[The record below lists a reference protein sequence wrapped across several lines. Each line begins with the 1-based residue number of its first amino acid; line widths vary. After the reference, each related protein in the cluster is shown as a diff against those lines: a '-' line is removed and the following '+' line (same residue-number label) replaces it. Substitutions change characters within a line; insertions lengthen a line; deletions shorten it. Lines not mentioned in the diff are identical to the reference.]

1 MEEEYKSLM
10 EFVGAENAEEIMN
23 MDRKGER
30 ANLYMTNKIKTTLNP
45 MMLPTCTWN
54 FCWNLTAKKGRI
66 RKLSCASIWS

>member
-30 ANLYMTNKIKTTLNP
+30 ANLYMTNKIKIT
-45 MMLPTCTWN
+45 
-54 FCWNLTAKKGRI
+54 
-66 RKLSCASIWS
+66 